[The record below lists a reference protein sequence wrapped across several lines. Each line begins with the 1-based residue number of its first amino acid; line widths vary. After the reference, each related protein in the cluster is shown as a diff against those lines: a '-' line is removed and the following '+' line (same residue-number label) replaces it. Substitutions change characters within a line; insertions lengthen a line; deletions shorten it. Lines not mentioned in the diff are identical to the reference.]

1 LKGQGQT
8 QEYTMRKTL
17 LALPV
22 AATAAAALVTS
33 ASAQPPNYPEP
44 YAVAPAAGVVAGTVV
59 GLGFSEGWWSSPAAL
74 GTVGGAATVGLVAGV
89 GTMALI
95 HSVTTPCHGFRIG
108 WDSPEE
114 CARLNALP
122 QRTVDRRVRRR

>member
-1 LKGQGQT
+1 
-8 QEYTMRKTL
+8 MRKTL

-22 AATAAAALVTS
+22 AATAAAAFATS
-33 ASAQPPNYPEP
+33 ASAQPPNYDPQP

-59 GLGFSEGWWSSPAAL
+59 GLGFSQGWWSAPAAL
-74 GTVGGAATVGLVAGV
+74 GTAAGAAAVGGVAGI

-95 HSVTTPCHGFRIG
+95 HSVTTPCQGFRIG

-114 CARLNALP
+114 CARLNAAP
-122 QRTVDRRVRRR
+122 RYVERRVRRR

>member
-1 LKGQGQT
+1 
-8 QEYTMRKTL
+8 MRKTL

-22 AATAAAALVTS
+22 AAAAAFATS
-33 ASAQPPNYPEP
+33 ASAQPPNYPPEP

-59 GLGFSEGWWSSPAAL
+59 GLGFAEAWWASPAAL
-74 GTVGGAATVGLVAGV
+74 STVAGAAAVGGVAGI

>member
-1 LKGQGQT
+1 
-8 QEYTMRKTL
+8 MRKTL

-22 AATAAAALVTS
+22 AATAAAVFATS
-33 ASAQPPNYPEP
+33 ASAQPPNYPPEP
-44 YAVAPAAGVVAGTVV
+44 YFAPAAGVVAGTVV
-59 GLGFSEGWWSSPAAL
+59 GLGFAEAWWASPAAL
-74 GTVGGAATVGLVAGV
+74 STAAGAATVGGVAGI

-95 HSVTTPCHGFRIG
+95 HSITTPCQGFRIG

-122 QRTVDRRVRRR
+122 QRTVERRVRRR